1 VGELLDAALLVLR
14 AHAAALLPV
23 AAVLAVGEQLLLA
36 PLRDWARLD
45 VTDPFRYLDRDFPQ
59 VWTVLCVGAG
69 CEALIIGLL
78 AAPAARAAGALL
90 LGRPLTNRAA
100 LDPRGLRPVAT
111 VALAL
116 FAGLVVMTFSF
127 AGPLWA
133 FAFGFTVLA
142 VPVLVVDRVNPFRA
156 IGRGVVLAGRS
167 GGRALWVLL
176 VAYLTWWLIRTLV
189 GTVGGNLLYQLV
201 PLRPEALG
209 VLLFGMRVA
218 VNTLAYAAL
227 ACLAAT
233 LHLETRF
240 RTEGLDIALSRGHG
254 AGADPLAVPR

>member
-1 VGELLDAALLVLR
+1 MGELLDAALLVLR
-14 AHAAALLPV
+14 AHAAVLLPL
-23 AAVLAVGEQLLLA
+23 AAALAVGEQFLLA
-36 PLRDWARLD
+36 PLREWAGFDL
-45 VTDPFRYLDRDFPQ
+45 TDPFRYLDRHFGE

-69 CEALIIGLL
+69 LEAMIIAVL

-90 LGRPLTNRAA
+90 LGRPLDNRDAI
-100 LDPRGLRPVAT
+100 DPRGLRPIAT

-116 FAGLVVMTFSF
+116 FAGVVVATVSF
-127 AGPLWA
+127 AGPAWA
-133 FAFGFTVLA
+133 VAFGFTVLA
-142 VPVLVVDRVNPFRA
+142 VPALVVDRVNPFRA
-156 IGRGVVLAGRS
+156 IGRGAVLAVRSSGR
-167 GGRALWVLL
+167 GLWVVL
-176 VAYLTWWLIRTLV
+176 VAYLTWWLIRILV

-227 ACLAAT
+227 ACVAAT

-240 RTEGLDIALSRGHG
+240 RAEGLDIALGRAQGTEAH
-254 AGADPLAVPR
+254 PLAVRR